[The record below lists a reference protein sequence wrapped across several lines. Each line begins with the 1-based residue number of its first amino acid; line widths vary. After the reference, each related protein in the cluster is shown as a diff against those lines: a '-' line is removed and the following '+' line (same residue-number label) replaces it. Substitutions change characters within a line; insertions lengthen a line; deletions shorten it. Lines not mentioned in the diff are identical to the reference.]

1 MALVD
6 LTLGR
11 FYKSDSLVHRLN
23 SSTKLLVALLLMA
36 ASLCAKRPASFLLL
50 YAFLAVAIGL
60 SRVPLKY
67 AVKNLKFFVWLIA
80 LAVFLNLFFT
90 EGTVIARLEFLN
102 MTFEG
107 IVAAAVS
114 VCRLVLVIT
123 AASVLTLTTAPL
135 DLTYGISRPLGFLT
149 KLKVPIHELGLMSA
163 FALSYVPVLVDEVGE
178 IALAQRS
185 RGAPLDGKGL
195 RALRSAVFL
204 LVPVILSTFRKAD
217 TLALAMESRC
227 FRSCAERTRLIERR
241 MRRADYISLVL
252 SVILVSLALLV
263 AR

>member
-11 FYKSDSLVHRLN
+11 FYRSDSFVHRLN
-23 SSTKLLVALLLMA
+23 SSTKLLVALILMA
-36 ASLCAKRPASFLLL
+36 ASLYAQRPAAFLLL
-50 YAFLAVAIGL
+50 YALLAFAIGL
-60 SRVPLKY
+60 SRVPVKHT
-67 AVKNLKFFVWLIA
+67 VKNLKFFVWLIA
-80 LAVFLNLFFT
+80 LAAFLNLFFT
-90 EGTVIARLEFLN
+90 EGTAIARLGFLN
-102 MTFEG
+102 LTFEG
-107 IVAAAVS
+107 IVAAAIS
-114 VCRLVLVIT
+114 VGRLVLVIT

-135 DLTYGISRPLGFLT
+135 DLTDGISRPLGFLR

-163 FALSYVPVLVDEVGE
+163 FALSYVPVLVDEVGD

-195 RALRSAVFL
+195 RALRSAASL

-227 FRSCAERTRLIERR
+227 FRSCSERTRLTERR
-241 MRRADYISLVL
+241 MGGADYVSLVL